1 MALRK
6 IMEQREVDIIRRM
19 KKVLKMTVADI
30 ARAADRNQSTIY
42 RVLRRSWRPRQRG
55 RPSALH
61 RAEVNRIIQLINQIV
76 PAKAIAADAQAP
88 LAALAPTREVQMVL
102 EDPSAA

>member
-30 ARAADRNQSTIY
+30 ARAADRNESTIDWFNA
-42 RVLRRSWRPRQRG
+42 LRKRSRKTPRRRWQLWRQRV
-55 RPSALH
+55 RS
-61 RAEVNRIIQLINQIV
+61 RRF
-76 PAKAIAADAQAP
+76 
-88 LAALAPTREVQMVL
+88 
-102 EDPSAA
+102 

>member
-19 KKVLKMTVADI
+19 KKVLKTTVADI
-30 ARAADRNQSTIY
+30 ARAADRNKSTIY

-55 RPSALH
+55 RPSARNGLGETP
-61 RAEVNRIIQLINQIV
+61 RRRWQIWRRRDRS
-76 PAKAIAADAQAP
+76 K
-88 LAALAPTREVQMVL
+88 RF
-102 EDPSAA
+102 